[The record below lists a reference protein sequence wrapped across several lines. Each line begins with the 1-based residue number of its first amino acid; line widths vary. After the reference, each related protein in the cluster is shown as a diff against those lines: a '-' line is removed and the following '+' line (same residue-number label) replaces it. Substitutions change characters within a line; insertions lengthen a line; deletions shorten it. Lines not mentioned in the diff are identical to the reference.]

1 MRAEKTACIPC
12 SRNCGLEVT
21 VDAGHL
27 RAIRGDTP
35 SHCDPIARTPYHE
48 FVPVSITPRP

>member
-1 MRAEKTACIPC
+1 MRAEKTACILC